1 MNNIPQYLNIEYS
14 NKNSGYPQTTVLEYD
29 NNRHIYFSQS
39 QSSNNYINLVWK
51 GKNCKIPGMWPRW
64 LRKERS
70 GCWLLTIDNQE
81 WIAIRSRQEINNG
94 ISADQWIPNARS
106 TNALSPIYRIYVSPL
121 RQSSIRRRP
130 PSPPTTPTRHP
141 TEAIRIPPPNPAP
154 DRDIWDSVFHS
165 RDQKTRS
172 PGPQITTNAGLAN
185 LAPLST
191 TSRFGNNLG
200 GGKSRKKLRKYRK
213 SRKLRKHSRYK
224 KLRKH
229 SRYKKLKKYKS
240 SRKYKI

>member
-14 NKNSGYPQTTVLEYD
+14 NKYSGYSQTTVLEYD
-29 NNRHIYFSQS
+29 ENRHIYISQS
-39 QSSNNYINLVWK
+39 QYPNNYINLVWK
-51 GKNCKIPGMWPRW
+51 GKNCKIPGMWPRM
-64 LRKERS
+64 LRKGQS

-81 WIAIRSRQEINNG
+81 WVSIRSRQEINNG

-121 RQSSIRRRP
+121 RRRP
-130 PSPPTTPTRHP
+130 PP
-141 TEAIRIPPPNPAP
+141 TEAIRIPAPPTTEAIRIPLPNPAP

-172 PGPQITTNAGLAN
+172 PDPQITTIPGLAN
-185 LAPLST
+185 LTPLST

-213 SRKLRKHSRYK
+213 SRKYKKLRRKHSRY
-224 KLRKH
+224 
-229 SRYKKLKKYKS
+229 KKYKS
-240 SRKYKI
+240 SRKYKL